1 MHLDLIRPISTE
13 VLIGLLFV
21 WGLLQVVPQMQVSA
35 CMMVLLWARL
45 KRSSQ
50 QALSIVTHISTT
62 LRPAIDI
69 GRPSLSTLCL
79 LSRQIRAVLI
89 ALVAPS
95 FSTKYHHVP
104 RQARPW
110 KYMVHTHFFTE
121 YTCRT
126 MRSGNIVSAHQ
137 ARRGKYMVCS
147 RLSHERSPTGW
158 TVRKRIVSSAVL
170 TDSRSLLPCYLLQP
184 FTGHWAM
191 QTCG

>member
-1 MHLDLIRPISTE
+1 ML
-13 VLIGLLFV
+13 
-21 WGLLQVVPQMQVSA
+21 
-35 CMMVLLWARL
+35 
-45 KRSSQ
+45 
-50 QALSIVTHISTT
+50 ALSIVTHISTT

-79 LSRQIRAVLI
+79 LSQQIRAVLI

-110 KYMVHTHFFTE
+110 KYMVHTHFLQ
-121 YTCRT
+121 
-126 MRSGNIVSAHQ
+126 NIHVEQ
-137 ARRGKYMVCS
+137 CDLETLCQPTRRGKYMVCS

-158 TVRKRIVSSAVL
+158 TVCKHTVSSAVSA
-170 TDSRSLLPCYLLQP
+170 DSRSLLPCYLLQP
-184 FTGHWAM
+184 STGHWAM